1 MSEAS
6 IAYGLDDVYYM
17 DKFTEEDYPYE
28 HFLNNNLYEETYFRE
43 EELREFSHYSNGHG
57 HGKYYES
64 PAPKPASVEHY
75 LRTNPAA
82 FEEESIPRG
91 RPIYPVGEPDMEHP
105 QHHMPEPQQHY
116 RHQPA
121 RQMRYEQRPYHHQ
134 YPPHVQHHMPRKPQM
149 PQHYGA
155 GYDRPMAPQRNV
167 PMPQAHK
174 KFRKKTNKHAGDNK
188 GQTQTRKNHKAQNGH
203 YYKQNGPYTSRIRIH
218 GDSWTEG
225 SEGGFVGLVGK
236 GGHKI
241 GIYRN
246 DKIDPLLAINN
257 HHIDEKDKPTTINSS
272 NFNTYHASAFWRL
285 FGVEINNVA
294 DFRQTVGDRIVGFA
308 VRPDGDVVVKTITF
322 TANAAVNIVKV
333 LDVLEDMRA
342 NGFRSRSVEELT
354 TEGTIQAIV
363 EQWMDGNKVI
373 EMSL

>member
-28 HFLNNNLYEETYFRE
+28 HFLNNDMYEEAYFRE
-43 EELREFSHYSNGHG
+43 EEMREFAHHPRHY
-57 HGKYYES
+57 GKHYDQ
-64 PAPKPASVEHY
+64 APKRASVEHY
-75 LRTNPAA
+75 LRSNPA
-82 FEEESIPRG
+82 FEEPIPRG
-91 RPIYPVGEPDMEHP
+91 RPIYPVRE
-105 QHHMPEPQQHY
+105 HHMEPHHMHEPHY
-116 RHQPA
+116 YRPSRPMRHHPHA
-121 RQMRYEQRPYHHQ
+121 AYHHHHH
-134 YPPHVQHHMPRKPQM
+134 PHAHHHMQPHHGPRKHM
-149 PQHYGA
+149 PQNYGF
-155 GYDRPMAPQRNV
+155 DRPMPPQQRNA
-167 PMPQAHK
+167 PMPHK
-174 KFRKKTNKHAGDNK
+174 KFRKKTHKHADSNK
-188 GQTQTRKNHKAQNGH
+188 KGGNKAHTRKGHKAQNGH
-203 YYKQNGPYTSRIRIH
+203 HFKQNGPYTSRIRIH
-218 GDSWTEG
+218 GDSWKEG

-241 GIYRN
+241 GIYRT
-246 DKIDPLLAINN
+246 DKIDPLLPINN
-257 HHIDEKDKPTTINSS
+257 HHKDEKDKHTTINSS
-272 NFNTYHASAFWRL
+272 NFNTYHAGAFWRL
-285 FGVEINNVA
+285 FGVEINNVQ

-308 VRPDGDVVVKTITF
+308 VRPDGDVVVKTISF

-333 LDVLEDMRA
+333 LDILEDMRA